1 MGEGEDKRESTLRT
15 VLVTYFP
22 MAIAVL
28 SLVTSM
34 VSSYLNSRFIDF
46 VERNAGRAEYMHT
59 CKDIIDA
66 YFQVK
71 QRANALSTKTA
82 RAPETLS
89 LADELD
95 GQTAV
100 SRFAALGT
108 YLANLRDEDI
118 RARYTDLSR
127 ELERVMQAAKSTP
140 PADLPTAFTQADAIF
155 AEMNADCVKPAK
167 TMRM

>member
-1 MGEGEDKRESTLRT
+1 MSEGDTKAESTLRT
-15 VLVTYFP
+15 VLITYFP

-28 SLVTSM
+28 SLCTSM
-34 VSSYLNSRFIDF
+34 VGSYLNSRFIDF
-46 VERNAGRAEYMHT
+46 VERNAGRVEYMHT

-71 QRANALSTKTA
+71 LRANVISTKSA

-89 LADELD
+89 IADEID
-95 GQTAV
+95 GQNAV

-127 ELERVMQAAKSTP
+127 ELERVMREAKNTP
-140 PADLPTAFTQADAIF
+140 AADLPQAFSQADEIF

-167 TMRM
+167 DMRM

>member
-1 MGEGEDKRESTLRT
+1 MSEGEGKSESVLRT
-15 VLVTYFP
+15 TLITYFP

-28 SLVTSM
+28 SLCTSM

-46 VERNAGRAEYMHT
+46 VERNSGRVEYMHT

-71 QRANALSTKTA
+71 QRAHAIATKSA
-82 RAPETLS
+82 RAPDTLS
-89 LADELD
+89 IADEID
-95 GQTAV
+95 GQNAV

-108 YLANLRDEDI
+108 YLANLRDEAI

-127 ELERVMQAAKSTP
+127 ELERVMREAKNTP
-140 PADLPTAFTQADAIF
+140 AADLPKSISQADEIF

-167 TMRM
+167 DMRM